1 MIIHHVSASDCF
13 ELGRQSYHNRDY
25 YHTVLWMQEAMD
37 RLQEEQNVTTTSKPD
52 ILEYLAF
59 STYMQGS
66 DSKLY
71 CALYHTRGNIL
82 KESAF
87 LAANKQIYLCF
98 CFYRRSG
105 NVARALSMTNELL
118 ELVPT
123 HERALGNRAYYQK
136 EIQSK
141 ASQSKKKRGED
152 GKDDTAI
159 PEQVKP
165 GLSRDRNQLF
175 RSIRR

>member
-1 MIIHHVSASDCF
+1 
-13 ELGRQSYHNRDY
+13 
-25 YHTVLWMQEAMD
+25 MD

-66 DSKLY
+66 DNKLY
-71 CALYHTRGNIL
+71 YACHIREGRGNIF
-82 KESAF
+82 KEKKSAP
-87 LAANKQIYLCF
+87 LAARFKHANMLF
-98 CFYRRSG
+98 CFYRRPG

-165 GLSRDRNQLF
+165 GLTAIVAFNINKLLKVQF
-175 RSIRR
+175 K

>member
-1 MIIHHVSASDCF
+1 
-13 ELGRQSYHNRDY
+13 
-25 YHTVLWMQEAMD
+25 MD
-37 RLQEEQNVTTTSKPD
+37 RLQEEQNATTTSKPD

-66 DSKLY
+66 NFEELRTHVAHVEGLEPADISKKKTHSY
-71 CALYHTRGNIL
+71 TIL
-82 KESAF
+82 AM
-87 LAANKQIYLCF
+87 LLLNANVTARCTNMLF
-98 CFYRRSG
+98 HLYRRLG

-141 ASQSKKKRGED
+141 ANQSKKKRGED
-152 GKDDTAI
+152 GQDDTAI
-159 PEQVKP
+159 PEQVKCSNHP
-165 GLSRDRNQLF
+165 D
-175 RSIRR
+175 

>member
-1 MIIHHVSASDCF
+1 
-13 ELGRQSYHNRDY
+13 
-25 YHTVLWMQEAMD
+25 MQEAMD
-37 RLQEEQNVTTTSKPD
+37 RLQEEQNATTTSKPD

-59 STYMQGS
+59 STYMQGMIHIYRYIWYIYKRIIIYVS
-66 DSKLY
+66 MIIYSL
-71 CALYHTRGNIL
+71 I
-82 KESAF
+82 ESC
-87 LAANKQIYLCF
+87 L
-98 CFYRRSG
+98 G

-152 GKDDTAI
+152 GQDDTAV
-159 PEQVKP
+159 PAQV
-165 GLSRDRNQLF
+165 R
-175 RSIRR
+175 

>member
-1 MIIHHVSASDCF
+1 
-13 ELGRQSYHNRDY
+13 
-25 YHTVLWMQEAMD
+25 
-37 RLQEEQNVTTTSKPD
+37 
-52 ILEYLAF
+52 
-59 STYMQGS
+59 
-66 DSKLY
+66 
-71 CALYHTRGNIL
+71 
-82 KESAF
+82 
-87 LAANKQIYLCF
+87 
-98 CFYRRSG
+98 
-105 NVARALSMTNELL
+105 MTNELL

-165 GLSRDRNQLF
+165 PRSKLATSLRDTGC
-175 RSIRR
+175 

>member
-1 MIIHHVSASDCF
+1 
-13 ELGRQSYHNRDY
+13 
-25 YHTVLWMQEAMD
+25 MD
-37 RLQEEQNVTTTSKPD
+37 RLQEEQNATTTSKPD

-71 CALYHTRGNIL
+71 YACRIRARSAGTFLR
-82 KESAF
+82 KEPAP
-87 LAANKQIYLCF
+87 LAAHFKYVIL
-98 CFYRRSG
+98 YRRPG

-165 GLSRDRNQLF
+165 PRSFGISRFIKRTRMLEV
-175 RSIRR
+175 

>member
-1 MIIHHVSASDCF
+1 MHVVCIAKGTRKFLKAYSFGSTFQIHKMLFH
-13 ELGRQSYHNRDY
+13 
-25 YHTVLWMQEAMD
+25 
-37 RLQEEQNVTTTSKPD
+37 
-52 ILEYLAF
+52 
-59 STYMQGS
+59 
-66 DSKLY
+66 LY
-71 CALYHTRGNIL
+71 CQL
-82 KESAF
+82 
-87 LAANKQIYLCF
+87 
-98 CFYRRSG
+98 G

-159 PEQVKP
+159 PEQVNH
-165 GLSRDRNQLF
+165 D
-175 RSIRR
+175 

>member
-1 MIIHHVSASDCF
+1 MLF
-13 ELGRQSYHNRDY
+13 R
-25 YHTVLWMQEAMD
+25 
-37 RLQEEQNVTTTSKPD
+37 
-52 ILEYLAF
+52 
-59 STYMQGS
+59 
-66 DSKLY
+66 
-71 CALYHTRGNIL
+71 
-82 KESAF
+82 
-87 LAANKQIYLCF
+87 
-98 CFYRRSG
+98 FYRRPG

-159 PEQVKP
+159 PEQVPAAIVISFVKR
-165 GLSRDRNQLF
+165 LLEMQLK
-175 RSIRR
+175 

>member
-1 MIIHHVSASDCF
+1 MLFH
-13 ELGRQSYHNRDY
+13 
-25 YHTVLWMQEAMD
+25 
-37 RLQEEQNVTTTSKPD
+37 
-52 ILEYLAF
+52 
-59 STYMQGS
+59 
-66 DSKLY
+66 
-71 CALYHTRGNIL
+71 
-82 KESAF
+82 
-87 LAANKQIYLCF
+87 
-98 CFYRRSG
+98 FYRRPG

-136 EIQSK
+136 EIQNK

-165 GLSRDRNQLF
+165 GSAAIVISFVKRMLREV
-175 RSIRR
+175 I

>member
-1 MIIHHVSASDCF
+1 
-13 ELGRQSYHNRDY
+13 
-25 YHTVLWMQEAMD
+25 MD
-37 RLQEEQNVTTTSKPD
+37 RLQEEQNATTTSKPD

-71 CALYHTRGNIL
+71 YAIILYIAKSMRKFL
-82 KESAF
+82 KAYSF
-87 LAANKQIYLCF
+87 SSTFQIHNMLLHLYCQP
-98 CFYRRSG
+98 G

-159 PEQVKP
+159 PEQVNH
-165 GLSRDRNQLF
+165 D
-175 RSIRR
+175 